1 MHDFMFD
8 HVHVDSAEPDHVD
21 EFIWA
26 ADNIE
31 LTTVGI
37 DIGSSTS
44 HLMFARL
51 HLRRIA
57 TGLSSRFVTVKRE
70 VIWQSPILLT
80 PYRTD
85 TLIDAEALG
94 QFVRDAYASAG
105 LERGQ
110 VDSGAVILTGV
121 ALTRPNARAIADLFA
136 DEAGKFV
143 CASAGHHL
151 EAMMAA
157 HGSGSVALSRTQH
170 TTLLNVDI
178 GGGTSKFSLVRDGE
192 IVASAAIGVGGRLL
206 VEENGKLQ
214 RVEESIH
221 TVARSLGFDLV
232 PGEALTPD
240 HRRQLVRR
248 MTDLLLRM
256 MRGEPLDELGRSLM
270 VTEPLPDWRSDP
282 SLAPKAVIFSGGV
295 AEFMYERETQRFG
308 DLGPDL
314 AHVLQHALA
323 HHDIG
328 LPVWDSGHG
337 IRATVTGAA
346 QFTVQVSGSTV
357 LITDPDRL
365 PLRNLPV
372 VACPF
377 ALGEVVDPAAV
388 ERVVRSAVARTDLVD
403 GEAPLALAFTWHGDP
418 LHARLHA
425 LASGICAA
433 LPKTLHSP
441 LGLVLLVDGDVG
453 LTLGRIVTKE
463 IAPGTAVIAVDNVQL
478 RQFDYVDIG
487 AIVRPAN
494 VVPLIIKSLVF

>member
-8 HVHVDSAEPDHVD
+8 HVHVDGEPDHVD

-57 TGLSSRFVTVKRE
+57 TGLSSRFVTVKRA
-70 VIWQSPILLT
+70 VLWQSPILLT

-94 QFVRDAYASAG
+94 VFIHDAYASAG
-105 LERGQ
+105 LARDA

-157 HGSGSVALSRTQH
+157 HGSGAVALSH
-170 TTLLNVDI
+170 SHHATLLNVDI

-192 IVASAAIGVGGRLL
+192 IVASAAIGIGGRLL
-206 VEENGKLQ
+206 VEENGKLV
-214 RVEESIH
+214 RIEDSIR
-221 TVARSLGFDLV
+221 TIARNLGFDLV
-232 PGEALTPD
+232 VGDTLPVD
-240 HRRQLVRR
+240 RRRQLVRR
-248 MTDLLLRM
+248 MTGLLIAM
-256 MRGEPLDELGRSLM
+256 MRGEPLDELGRALLL
-270 VTEPLPDWRSDP
+270 TDALPDWRAEP
-282 SLAPKAVIFSGGV
+282 ALAPSALVFSGGV

-314 AHVLQHALA
+314 AHALQHALA
-323 HHDIG
+323 HHHIG

-357 LITDPDRL
+357 LITQPERL

-372 VACPF
+372 VACAF
-377 ALGEVVDPAAV
+377 ELGDTVDPG
-388 ERVVRSAVARTDLVD
+388 AVARAVRAAIGRTDLVD
-403 GEAPLALAFTWHGDP
+403 GDAPFAVAFTWHGDP

-425 LASGICAA
+425 LAAGLCAA
-433 LPKTLHSP
+433 LPKTVRAE

-453 LTLGRIVTKE
+453 LTLGRIITTE
-463 IAPGTAVIAVDNVQL
+463 IAPGAAVVAVDNVQL

-487 AIVRPAN
+487 AVVKPAN